1 MNEKTKSRIIR
12 FSAISLSL
20 AAVIAAVVFSARAAA
35 GVVIGGVWNLASLW
49 CLMQMLHAWIGPR
62 PSQRRAIAWLLVKFP
77 LLYAGIFLIFQT
89 KVIPFGA
96 FSVGFTLVLFVAIAA
111 FMMGL
116 RQTMTA
122 AKI

>member
-12 FSAISLSL
+12 FSAISLAP
-20 AAVIAAVVFSARAAA
+20 AAVIAAAGFGARTAA

-49 CLMQMLHAWIGPR
+49 CLTQMLQAWIGPR
-62 PSQRRAIAWLLVKFP
+62 PSQRRVIGWLLVKFP

-89 KVIPFGA
+89 KAVPFGA
-96 FSVGFTLVLFVAIAA
+96 FSVGFTLVLLVAIVA

-116 RQTMTA
+116 RQAMGA
-122 AKI
+122 AKV